1 MKVDVEGLT
10 AERLASLIDVSVVKA
25 TTTESDVRGACQTA
39 LRHGCAAVSVN
50 PCFTELAAGLL
61 HGSEVGV
68 DVSIAFP
75 FGSATTAAKVFET
88 RDAMS
93 RGGTEIDM
101 VMTISEAK
109 SGHWDYVR
117 DDIRA
122 VVEEAKGTD
131 ARCIVK
137 VILENAYLTDDEKVK
152 ACLAARAAGADFVKT
167 STGFANAEI
176 YGATFDDVRLMYE
189 TVGGEMG
196 VKAAGGIRSLDRA
209 LKMIELGVTRM
220 GLSAAEEIIAGWKA
234 RHEN

>member
-1 MKVDVEGLT
+1 MKVDVKSLT
-10 AERLASLIDVSVVKA
+10 TKKLVSLIDVSAVRA
-25 TTTESDVRGACQTA
+25 TTTEDDVRKACRTA
-39 LRHGCAAVSVN
+39 MRYGCASVSVN
-50 PCFTELAAGLL
+50 PCFTELAAELVHGLDIA
-61 HGSEVGV
+61 V

-75 FGSATTAAKVFET
+75 FGSATTAAKVLET

-131 ARCIVK
+131 SRCVVK

-152 ACLAARAAGADFVKT
+152 ACLAAQAAGADFVKT
-167 STGFANAEI
+167 STGFAKAEV

-189 TVGGEMG
+189 TVGQVMG

-220 GLSAAEEIIAGWKA
+220 GLSAAEEIIASWNA
-234 RHEN
+234 RHEE

>member
-1 MKVDVEGLT
+1 MKVDVKSLT
-10 AERLASLIDVSVVKA
+10 TKKLVSLIDVSAVRA
-25 TTTESDVRGACQTA
+25 TTTEDDVRKACRTA
-39 LRHGCAAVSVN
+39 MRYGCASVSVN
-50 PCFTELAAGLL
+50 PCFTELAAELVHGLDIA
-61 HGSEVGV
+61 V

-75 FGSATTAAKVFET
+75 FGSATTAAKVLET

-131 ARCIVK
+131 SRCVVK

-152 ACLAARAAGADFVKT
+152 ACLAAQAAGADFVKT
-167 STGFANAEI
+167 STGFAKAEV

-189 TVGGEMG
+189 TVGQVMG
-196 VKAAGGIRSLDRA
+196 VKAAGGIRSLDRV
-209 LKMIELGVTRM
+209 LKMIELGVTRI
-220 GLSAAEEIIAGWKA
+220 GLSAAEEIIASWKA
-234 RHEN
+234 GHEQ